1 MILITFILSILY
13 TVGFSDYPQMKYNFR
28 VIFNFFPV
36 LGYFIMGSY
45 IHNKQFKYSDKKMF
59 AIECIVFLIG
69 IAGHFTKIYLKGLGG
84 TALMP
89 IDFFDIFVI
98 LETIGLFTAFKYAS
112 TKWIKKDARMIRETK
127 LGEAIVLFSSCSFGI
142 YFSHYIL
149 LQYLTTRG
157 FLAPK
162 VKTNAYLWL
171 PVSSVIIIGLSWLLI
186 FVMSKIPLLEIGSGR
201 K

>member
-1 MILITFILSILY
+1 MYDITKRRTI
-13 TVGFSDYPQMKYNFR
+13 R
-28 VIFNFFPV
+28 
-36 LGYFIMGSY
+36 
-45 IHNKQFKYSDKKMF
+45 KYSDKKMF
-59 AIECIVFLIG
+59 AIGCIVFLIG
-69 IAGHFTKIYLKGLGG
+69 IAGHFTKIYLKGLGSI
-84 TALMP
+84 ALAP

-112 TKWIKKDARMIRETK
+112 VKWIKKDARMIRERK
-127 LGEAIVLFSSCSFGI
+127 IGEVILLFSSCSFGI

-149 LQYLTTRG
+149 LQYLTTRS
-157 FLAPK
+157 FLAPI

-186 FVMSKIPLLEIGSGR
+186 ITMSKIPILEIGSGR

>member
-1 MILITFILSILY
+1 
-13 TVGFSDYPQMKYNFR
+13 MKYNFR

-59 AIECIVFLIG
+59 AIGCIVFLIG

-84 TALMP
+84 YGLAP

-98 LETIGLFTAFKYAS
+98 METIGLFIAFKYAS
-112 TKWIKKDARMIRETK
+112 VKWIKKDAKMIRERK
-127 LGEAIVLFSSCSFGI
+127 IGEVILLFSSCSFGI

-149 LQYLTTRG
+149 LQYLTTRS
-157 FLAPK
+157 FLAPI

-186 FVMSKIPLLEIGSGR
+186 FTMSKIPILEIGSGR